1 MHPERVLTTVCC
13 ITFVVMLGI
22 GIVIPL
28 LPSYAQNMGATA
40 TEIGLIF
47 SSFALA
53 RAVSTP
59 FAGAIADRM
68 NMKPMMLLGLL
79 AYTLLSFTYVIATR
93 PFHLV
98 MIRALHGMASA
109 FVIPLALT
117 YAANISR
124 EGEEGLFMGSI
135 NMALFF
141 GMGAGPLIG
150 GFITDKLGLNA
161 AFYCLSGLSGLA
173 MITAVFFL
181 PSMRKFYSKE
191 RPAVLTGILKDP
203 VMLGLLLFRI
213 INALG
218 SGSLMVFIP
227 LLAKGYGLTSTWI
240 GILISSNIFLTGI
253 LQRPIG
259 KISKK
264 ENSIFMIIS
273 GSIISAVTLLCLP
286 FGKGVAVYLLLS
298 CIMGFGSAVAMPAAS
313 VLLVEHGKQ
322 AGMSTTMGIFDTA
335 MSVGMIIGPL
345 LSGVIMDYMGI
356 AWVFYAGGI
365 ICLAGTSVF
374 WLLARTGNVQAHP
387 C

>member
-1 MHPERVLTTVCC
+1 MHPERILTTVCC

-47 SSFALA
+47 SSFAFA
-53 RAVSTP
+53 RAISNPV
-59 FAGAIADRM
+59 AGAVADRM
-68 NMKPMMLLGLL
+68 NMKPLMLAGIL
-79 AYTLLSFTYVIATR
+79 AYTLLSFTYVIASK

-98 MIRALHGMASA
+98 LIRTFHGMASA
-109 FVIPLALT
+109 FVIPLAFT

-124 EGEEGLFMGSI
+124 EGEEGLYMGSI

-150 GFITDKLGLNA
+150 GLITDRLGLNA
-161 AFYCLSGLSGLA
+161 AFYALSGLSGLA
-173 MITAVFFL
+173 MITAIFLL
-181 PSMRKFYSKE
+181 PSMHKVYSDK
-191 RPAVLTGILKDP
+191 RPAVFTSILKDP

-227 LLAKGYGLTSTWI
+227 LLAKDFGLSSTWI

-264 ENSIFMIIS
+264 ENSLFMIVT
-273 GSIISAVTLLCLP
+273 GSVISAVTLLCLP
-286 FGKGVAVYLLLS
+286 FGRGVIVYLLLS
-298 CIMGFGSAVAMPAAS
+298 CIMGFGSAVSMPAAS
-313 VLLVEHGKQ
+313 VLMVEHGKQ

-335 MSVGMIIGPL
+335 MSVGMILGPL
-345 LSGVIMDYMGI
+345 FSGVVMDYMGI

-365 ICLAGTSVF
+365 VCLSGTAVF
-374 WLLARTGNVQAHP
+374 WLLARRGSVQAHP

>member
-1 MHPERVLTTVCC
+1 MHPERILTTVCC

-28 LPSYAQNMGATA
+28 LPLYARNMGATA

-59 FAGAIADRM
+59 VAGSIADWM
-68 NMKPMMLLGLL
+68 NMKPLMLLGLL
-79 AYTLLSFTYVIATR
+79 AYTLLSFTYVVATR

-98 MIRALHGMASA
+98 LIRAFHGMASA

-135 NMALFF
+135 NMAMFF
-141 GMGAGPLIG
+141 GMGAGPLLG
-150 GFITDKLGLNA
+150 GFITDRLGLDA

-191 RPAVLTGILKDP
+191 RPAVLAGILKDP

-213 INALG
+213 ISALG

-227 LLAKGYGLTSTWI
+227 LLAKDYGLSSTWI

-264 ENSIFMIIS
+264 ENSLFMIVS
-273 GSIISAVTLLCLP
+273 GSIISAVTLVCLP
-286 FGKGVAVYLLLS
+286 FGKGVVVYLLLS
-298 CIMGFGSAVAMPAAS
+298 CIMGFGSAVSMPAAS
-313 VLLVEHGKQ
+313 VLMVEHGKQ

-345 LSGVIMDYMGI
+345 LSGIIMDYMGI
-356 AWVFYAGGI
+356 AWVFYVGGI
-365 ICLAGTSVF
+365 ICLSGTAVF
-374 WLLARTGNVQAHP
+374 WLLARRVSVQAHP